1 MKNNG
6 KQIKCLAIILLAV
19 GLSGC
24 SWFGDSSEPVNDSYE
39 AGKKAFSEGNYEE
52 AKSYLRKV
60 TLSSSFYP
68 QAIRMIQEVPFKKGV
83 AAYEQKQF
91 QEAISELS
99 KVPVHSP
106 DYTKTEH
113 YLKLSNYAL
122 LHKQFTKSSGKD
134 RFVLISEKVKIAI
147 ELGDSK
153 LLLESVD
160 LIDTG
165 LDQSTSTSQTRDLLN
180 LLDSIV
186 AVNKDPE
193 VYKKAL
199 NYLLTDFEQLYKR
212 AEVKT
217 DVFRII
223 GILKM
228 ELM

>member
-24 SWFGDSSEPVNDSYE
+24 SWFGYSSEPANDSYE

-52 AKSYLRKV
+52 AKSHFRKV

-83 AAYEQKQF
+83 AAYEQKQC
-91 QEAISELS
+91 QVAISELS
-99 KVPVHSP
+99 NVPVHSP
-106 DYTKTEH
+106 DYAETQH

-122 LHKQFTKSSGKD
+122 LYKKFKNSSSKE
-134 RFVLISEKVKIAI
+134 RFVLISEMVKIAS
-147 ELGDSK
+147 ELRDSK
-153 LLLESVD
+153 LLLESVG

-165 LDQSTSTSQTRDLLN
+165 LDQLTSTGQTKDLLN
-180 LLDSIV
+180 LIESIV

-212 AEVKT
+212 AEVRT

-223 GILKM
+223 GNLKM

>member
-1 MKNNG
+1 M
-6 KQIKCLAIILLAV
+6 
-19 GLSGC
+19 
-24 SWFGDSSEPVNDSYE
+24 
-39 AGKKAFSEGNYEE
+39 
-52 AKSYLRKV
+52 
-60 TLSSSFYP
+60 
-68 QAIRMIQEVPFKKGV
+68 
-83 AAYEQKQF
+83 
-91 QEAISELS
+91 
-99 KVPVHSP
+99 
-106 DYTKTEH
+106 
-113 YLKLSNYAL
+113 
-122 LHKQFTKSSGKD
+122 KSSGKD

-160 LIDTG
+160 LIDKG

-186 AVNKDPE
+186 AVNKDRE

-212 AEVKT
+212 AEVRS

-223 GILKM
+223 GNLKM

>member
-1 MKNNG
+1 MKKYKMQHKNLVFV
-6 KQIKCLAIILLAV
+6 IFAV
-19 GLSGC
+19 LVTGC
-24 SWFGDSSEPVNDSYE
+24 SWFSDSTEPVNESYE
-39 AGKKAFSEGNYEE
+39 AGKIALEEGNYEI
-52 AKSYLRKV
+52 AKSHFREISPES
-60 TLSSSFYP
+60 TFYP
-68 QAIRMIQEVPFKKGV
+68 QAIWMIQKVPFKKGV
-83 AAYEQKQF
+83 AAFEQKQF
-91 QEAISELS
+91 QVAISELS

-106 DYTKTEH
+106 DYAETQH

-212 AEVKT
+212 AEVRT

-223 GILKM
+223 GNLKM

>member
-52 AKSYLRKV
+52 AKSYFRKV

-68 QAIRMIQEVPFKKGV
+68 QAIRMIQKVPFKKGV

-91 QEAISELS
+91 QVAISELS

-106 DYTKTEH
+106 DYAETQH

-134 RFVLISEKVKIAI
+134 RFVLISEMVKIAS

-212 AEVKT
+212 AEVRT

-223 GILKM
+223 GNLKM

>member
-1 MKNNG
+1 M
-6 KQIKCLAIILLAV
+6 A
-19 GLSGC
+19 
-24 SWFGDSSEPVNDSYE
+24 
-39 AGKKAFSEGNYEE
+39 
-52 AKSYLRKV
+52 
-60 TLSSSFYP
+60 
-68 QAIRMIQEVPFKKGV
+68 
-83 AAYEQKQF
+83 
-91 QEAISELS
+91 
-99 KVPVHSP
+99 
-106 DYTKTEH
+106 
-113 YLKLSNYAL
+113 
-122 LHKQFTKSSGKD
+122 KSSGKD

-212 AEVKT
+212 AEVRT

-223 GILKM
+223 GKLKM